1 MDFLAALNAVAAPQD
16 PDMEQLPRD
25 DDWTPPTLEWQS
37 SSESDYGSWSESE
50 LMDVDWASDLRKLCG
65 LLHD

>member
-1 MDFLAALNAVAAPQD
+1 MDSLVALNAVAAPQD
-16 PDMEQLPRD
+16 PDMEQLPQN

-37 SSESDYGSWSESE
+37 SLESDHGELES
-50 LMDVDWASDLRKLCG
+50 DSVDGDWASDLRKLCG